1 MELYGLLTGNPKAAN
16 SCWFEDVYW
25 RHVHA
30 AAEKLPEEAIEAA
43 KARGRDKDFW
53 AVTEELYLTY
63 KDLQAISQ

>member
-1 MELYGLLTGNPKAAN
+1 MELYGLLTCNPKAAN

-43 KARGRDKDFW
+43 KARGRDKDFG
-53 AVTEELYLTY
+53 LSR
-63 KDLQAISQ
+63 KNCI